1 MVEPTGKGEAVRVTG
16 AEAGRVK
23 REALGV
29 PDRAKHRRKAAVPV
43 RRRAPE
49 ADTRQ
54 RVYRYRCYPT
64 PAQTA
69 QLTQTFGACRW
80 AYNEALALR
89 DRAWRE
95 HRVSLGFAES
105 CRALTGW
112 RNAEGT
118 RWLQEVSS
126 VVLQQALRHLDAAFG
141 RFFQGT
147 ARHPRRRKKGR
158 SRDAATYV
166 RTGFRWTEDPERPGT
181 GLIALA
187 KQAGPLRVRWS
198 RPLPAGTRPVKLT
211 VSRDRAGRFFVSVL
225 VEERIEPL
233 PPVFLPTGGAPKA
246 VGLDLGLAALVTL
259 DDGEKVEHPRLLKKY
274 GAKLAAR
281 QRSMHRKKKGSNN
294 RSKARQEIARLY
306 ALIGDARRDALDRLT
321 TRLVREN
328 QVLVVED
335 LSVAS
340 LVRSPRGEGR
350 RRKPPEPRDP
360 GRLVGRTAPAVAVQV
375 RVVRADAG
383 RRGPVLP
390 VDPAVLRLWDVR
402 PENGPGRTRL
412 VLRRVRCGA
421 RPGRERRT
429 ESARRGAT
437 AVRAGGVGTAYR
449 AGGAVDDQGVR
460 DTRLCADVST
470 RGRACRTDGP
480 SAVMPVE
487 SV

>member
-1 MVEPTGKGEAVRVTG
+1 MVEPTGKGEAVRVIG

-23 REALGV
+23 REVLGV

-80 AYNEALALR
+80 AYNEGLALR

-198 RPLPAGTRPVKLT
+198 RPLPEGARPVKLT

-281 QRSMHRKKKGSNN
+281 QRSLHRKKKGSNN
-294 RSKARQEIARLY
+294 RNKARQEIARLY

-350 RRKPPEPRDP
+350 RRKAGLNRAILDASWGELLRQL
-360 GRLVGRTAPAVAVQV
+360 RYKCAWYGRTLVVVDRFFPSTRRCSACGTYGPKMDLAVRGWSCGACGAAHDRDVNAARNLRDEGLRLYGLVASALPAGRAVPSMIRASETPDCV
-375 RVVRADAG
+375 RV
-383 RRGPVLP
+383 
-390 VDPAVLRLWDVR
+390 
-402 PENGPGRTRL
+402 
-412 VLRRVRCGA
+412 
-421 RPGRERRT
+421 RED
-429 ESARRGAT
+429 
-437 AVRAGGVGTAYR
+437 VRAGPT
-449 AGGAVDDQGVR
+449 
-460 DTRLCADVST
+460 
-470 RGRACRTDGP
+470 GRRP
-480 SAVMPVE
+480 
-487 SV
+487 

>member
-1 MVEPTGKGEAVRVTG
+1 MGKGESVRVTG

-29 PDRAKHRRKAAVPV
+29 PDRVKHRRKAAVPM
-43 RRRAPE
+43 RRRSPE
-49 ADTRQ
+49 ADTRE

-64 PAQTA
+64 PVQTA
-69 QLTQTFGACRW
+69 QLAKTFGACRW
-80 AYNEALALR
+80 AYNEGLALR

-166 RTGFRWTEDPERPGT
+166 RTGFRWAEDPERPGT
-181 GLIALA
+181 GQIALA

-198 RPLPAGTRPVKLT
+198 RPLPAGARPVKLT

-233 PPVFLPTGGAPKA
+233 PPVFLPTGGVPKA
-246 VGLDLGLAALVTL
+246 VGLDLGLATLVTL
-259 DDGEKVEHPRLLKKY
+259 DDGEKVEHPRLLRKY

-281 QRSMHRKKKGSNN
+281 QRSLHRKKKGSNN
-294 RSKARQEIARLY
+294 RDKARQEIARLY

-340 LVRSPRGEGR
+340 LVRSPQGGGR
-350 RRKPPEPRDP
+350 RRKAGLNRAILDASWGELLRQL
-360 GRLVGRTAPAVAVQV
+360 RYKCAWYGRTLVVVDRFFPSTRRCSACGTYGPKMDLAVRGWSCGACGAAHDRDVNAARNLRDEGLRLYGLVASALPAGRAAPSVIRASETPGAV
-375 RVVRADAG
+375 RVRVREELRAGPTG
-383 RRGPVLP
+383 RRP
-390 VDPAVLRLWDVR
+390 
-402 PENGPGRTRL
+402 
-412 VLRRVRCGA
+412 
-421 RPGRERRT
+421 
-429 ESARRGAT
+429 
-437 AVRAGGVGTAYR
+437 
-449 AGGAVDDQGVR
+449 
-460 DTRLCADVST
+460 
-470 RGRACRTDGP
+470 
-480 SAVMPVE
+480 
-487 SV
+487 

>member
-1 MVEPTGKGEAVRVTG
+1 MVEPTGKGEAVRATG

-23 REALGV
+23 REVLGV
-29 PDRAKHRRKAAVPV
+29 PDRAKRRRKAAVPV

-80 AYNEALALR
+80 AYNEGLALR

-166 RTGFRWTEDPERPGT
+166 RTGFRWVEDPERPGT
-181 GLIALA
+181 GLITLA

-198 RPLPAGTRPVKLT
+198 RPLPAGARPVKLT

-281 QRSMHRKKKGSNN
+281 QRSLHRKKKGSSN
-294 RSKARQEIARLY
+294 RNKARQEIARLY

-350 RRKPPEPRDP
+350 RRKAGLNRAILDASWGELLRQL
-360 GRLVGRTAPAVAVQV
+360 RYKCAWYGRTLVVVDRFFPSTRRCSACGTYGPKTDLAVRGWSCGACGAAHDRDVNAARNLRDEGLRFYGLV
-375 RVVRADAG
+375 ASALPAG
-383 RRGPVLP
+383 R
-390 VDPAVLRLWDVR
+390 AVPSMIRASETPDCVR
-402 PENGPGRTRL
+402 M
-412 VLRRVRCGA
+412 RVR
-421 RPGRERRT
+421 ED
-429 ESARRGAT
+429 
-437 AVRAGGVGTAYR
+437 VRAGPT
-449 AGGAVDDQGVR
+449 
-460 DTRLCADVST
+460 
-470 RGRACRTDGP
+470 GRRP
-480 SAVMPVE
+480 
-487 SV
+487 